1 MVDLGVRYGWGYNTT
16 AILGYQ
22 LPGPTQGDDFR
33 PVVSYVNLLEGTPG
47 SIIFTSSV
55 YICRR

>member
-33 PVVSYVNLLEGTPG
+33 PVVSYVNLLEGTTG
-47 SIIFTSSV
+47 SGV
-55 YICRR
+55 